1 MQFAAV
7 GGIAVFVGIGWV
19 CSEARH
25 RVEWISVLS
34 ALAAQFVLAILMLHV
49 APIRGLFLWLSKGI
63 GAVKL
68 ATLAGTGFVFGY
80 AGGAELP
87 FVLREGGNP
96 FIFALQALPMVMV
109 ISALSMLLFYWNI
122 LPQLVRGTAW
132 LMRRTL
138 RMGGALGVCAAAKV
152 FLGMTEAPLLIRPYL
167 SKLSRHELFCV
178 MTLGMATTSAAV
190 MVIYA
195 SILENTIE
203 SPIRHILT
211 ASCISVPAAVAL
223 SRLLVPPPPD
233 DRQTAG
239 DLAMPFRF
247 NNSMDAV
254 ARGAADGMQMYL
266 NIIPMLIVS
275 LALVSLVNSALGN
288 LMVGELPLSLQRLL
302 GWVLSPVALAMG
314 IPWAEASA
322 AGQLI
327 GTKLALNEVMA
338 FLDLSRLPPGVLSAH
353 SRLILA
359 YALCGFANLGSIGIL
374 IGGIG
379 TMVPE
384 RRHEIISMSS
394 RSMLGGALSTC
405 MSGTV
410 VGLLS

>member
-1 MQFAAV
+1 
-7 GGIAVFVGIGWV
+7 
-19 CSEARH
+19 
-25 RVEWISVLS
+25 
-34 ALAAQFVLAILMLHV
+34 
-49 APIRGLFLWLSKGI
+49 
-63 GAVKL
+63 
-68 ATLAGTGFVFGY
+68 
-80 AGGAELP
+80 
-87 FVLREGGNP
+87 
-96 FIFALQALPMVMV
+96 
-109 ISALSMLLFYWNI
+109 
-122 LPQLVRGTAW
+122 
-132 LMRRTL
+132 
-138 RMGGALGVCAAAKV
+138 
-152 FLGMTEAPLLIRPYL
+152 
-167 SKLSRHELFCV
+167 
-178 MTLGMATTSAAV
+178 
-190 MVIYA
+190 
-195 SILENTIE
+195 
-203 SPIRHILT
+203 
-211 ASCISVPAAVAL
+211 
-223 SRLLVPPPPD
+223 
-233 DRQTAG
+233 
-239 DLAMPFRF
+239 
-247 NNSMDAV
+247 MDAV